1 MMTPWL
7 AMYLM
12 ALAAT
17 DAGVPAKSTS
27 KPEAGVVVAVD
38 AGTSQVDAGV
48 AAPVKK
54 AALAP
59 DVKALVDRVQGFY
72 EATKD
77 FTADFKQEY
86 LYKAFKRTV
95 TSSGKVLF
103 RKPQG
108 AMPSLMRWEYEK
120 PSPKTFVLAGDRVL
134 AHDPEAKLVTAAA
147 ISTNQLSASV
157 TFLFGVGK
165 LENEFD
171 IVKTTCAKCTG
182 TQLEMTPLVADPR
195 FKKIL
200 LEVDVK
206 TGMVLKSTVIDPDGS
221 ENAIS
226 FLNLKTNVGV
236 AESAFKIS
244 PPPGTQVQDFR
255 TGEKITVPGKQ
266 DGGVSLDAGK

>member
-1 MMTPWL
+1 MMTTWL
-7 AMYLM
+7 AAFLM
-12 ALAAT
+12 ALAA
-17 DAGVPAKSTS
+17 DGGVSAKTAS
-27 KPEAGVVVAVD
+27 KPEAGVAVGVD
-38 AGTSQVDAGV
+38 AGTAQVDAGV
-48 AAPVKK
+48 PVKK

-72 EATKD
+72 EKTKD
-77 FTADFKQEY
+77 FTADFKQDY
-86 LYKAFKRTV
+86 TYKAFKRTV

-103 RKPQG
+103 KKPQG
-108 AMPSLMRWEYEK
+108 SMPSLMRWEYEK
-120 PSPKTFVLAGDRVL
+120 PNPKTFVLAGDRVL

-171 IVKTTCAKCTG
+171 IVKKACAKCTG
-182 TQLEMTPLVADPR
+182 IQLEMTPLVIDPR

-200 LEVDVK
+200 LEVDDK

-236 AESAFKIS
+236 ADSAFKIS
-244 PPPGTQVQDFR
+244 PPPGTQVQDYR
-255 TGEKITVPGKQ
+255 TGEKITVPGQ
-266 DGGVSLDAGK
+266 VDGGVSLDAGK